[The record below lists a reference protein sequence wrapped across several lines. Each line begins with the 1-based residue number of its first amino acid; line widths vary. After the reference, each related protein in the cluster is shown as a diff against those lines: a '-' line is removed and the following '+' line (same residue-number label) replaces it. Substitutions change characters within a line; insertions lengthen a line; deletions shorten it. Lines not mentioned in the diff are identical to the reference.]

1 MLFNPVRRRETAMI
15 DFLINTEYDAERPM
29 GNVALSGI
37 NMLIGDWIVGLKP
50 ENEVILPSRIEWL
63 QMAID
68 TNEVFDGPY
77 ESATFHKYN
86 LYKHLALAK
95 WLYTGVDSQKDW
107 QHARVLFV
115 DNYTSGKWYEIRKLR
130 TDALDNYLAL
140 CIQAES
146 YQAGIDEFEKYHGQ
160 KKISLKTKTIT
171 PRYYGYLVCQNK
183 LNLVHDDATMIEL
196 GRKLLVANL
205 EDHPWLGYGQYST
218 AAMWLK
224 IVYWHNDKN
233 LTPEQTLL
241 KCYDNMPNVQ
251 KPNFEGGLK
260 KRSFLRFFRV

>member
-1 MLFNPVRRRETAMI
+1 MLFNPVRCRETAMI
-15 DFLINTEYDAERPM
+15 DFLVNTEYDSTRPM

-37 NMLIGDWIVGLKP
+37 NMLIGDWIVGLKS
-50 ENEVILPSRIEWL
+50 ETEVILPSRIKWMQL
-63 QMAID
+63 AID
-68 TNEVFDGPY
+68 SDERLKNSYGDDAF
-77 ESATFHKYN
+77 FHKYN

-95 WLYTGVDSQKDW
+95 WLYTGVDSQVDW
-107 QHARVLFV
+107 QHARVIFA
-115 DNYTSGKWYEIRKLR
+115 DNYVSGDWYEKRKFR
-130 TDALDNYLAL
+130 TDALDDYLAL

-160 KKISLKTKTIT
+160 KKISLKTKVIT
-171 PRYYGYLVCQNK
+171 PRDYGYLVCQNK
-183 LNLVHDDATMIEL
+183 LNPVHDDVTMTEL
-196 GRKLLVANL
+196 GMKLLVTNL

-241 KCYDNMPNVQ
+241 KCYEKMPNVV
-251 KPNFEGGLK
+251 KPDFI
-260 KRSFLRFFRV
+260 S

>member
-1 MLFNPVRRRETAMI
+1 MLFDPVRSKETAMI
-15 DFLINTEYDAERPM
+15 DFLINTEYDSEIPM
-29 GNVALSGI
+29 GNVALSDI
-37 NMLIGDWIVGLKP
+37 NMLIGDWIVGLKL
-50 ENEVILPSRIEWL
+50 ETEIILPSRIEWM

-68 TNEVFDGPY
+68 SDERLENSYGDDKF
-77 ESATFHKYN
+77 FHKYN
-86 LYKHLALAK
+86 LRKHLALAK
-95 WLYTGVDSQKDW
+95 WLRRGVDSQEDW
-107 QHARVLFV
+107 QHARSLFV
-115 DNYTSGKWYEIRKLR
+115 DNYASSDWYETRKLR
-130 TDALDNYLAL
+130 TDALDDYLAL

-146 YQAGIDEFEKYHGQ
+146 YQAGVDEFEKYHGQ

-171 PRYYGYLVCQNK
+171 PREYGYLVCQNK
-183 LNLVHDDATMIEL
+183 LNPVHDNATMIEL

-241 KCYDNMPNVQ
+241 KCYDNMPNIVR
-251 KPNFEGGLK
+251 PEFIA
-260 KRSFLRFFRV
+260 